1 MQMLKEWS
9 TPTTGPKG
17 WLPPAVLIRSTERVA
32 AGLGVSDELPA
43 RVDLCR
49 DDKILGWGLMG
60 QEFIIGTLDV
70 KSNHYNIFDMDK
82 VSYHLSCL

>member
-1 MQMLKEWS
+1 M
-9 TPTTGPKG
+9 PTTGPEE

-32 AGLGVSDELPA
+32 AGSESSELPT

-49 DDKILGWGLMG
+49 DDKILGWGHIG

-70 KSNHYNIFDMDK
+70 ESNHYNIFAMNK
-82 VSYHLSCL
+82 VTCRPSWWNCVSGLC